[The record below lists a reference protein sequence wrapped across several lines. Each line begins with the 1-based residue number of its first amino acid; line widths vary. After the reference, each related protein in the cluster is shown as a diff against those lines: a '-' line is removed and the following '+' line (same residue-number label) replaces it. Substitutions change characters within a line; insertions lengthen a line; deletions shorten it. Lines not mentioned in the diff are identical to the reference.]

1 MLLRFLR
8 LRARSFGYAFEGW
21 WHVIR
26 TQRNAWIHALASL
39 LAFLFSIWLQISPV
53 ELALLVVVIALV
65 WLSEFF
71 NTALEA
77 LVDLASPGVHPLA
90 KVAKDVAAAA
100 VLIAA
105 LASVIVGILILGPPL
120 ADKLAA
126 LVR

>member
-90 KVAKDVAAAA
+90 KVAKMW
-100 VLIAA
+100 LP
-105 LASVIVGILILGPPL
+105 LQCSLPPWLPLLSAS
-120 ADKLAA
+120 
-126 LVR
+126 